1 MRILKLTHRGFTLIE
16 IIIAMSIFATLSGII
31 TINLLHAQTKTSLDT
46 TVASLLADIKG
57 QQTLAMSGSIQGGT
71 SASEY
76 GIYFGTTSY
85 TIFSGSSYTANNST
99 NFVVPLKNSVNF
111 SSITFPSR
119 VIIFQRASGE
129 IANFNA
135 SQNQITLANQGGET
149 KTITINRIGV
159 VTSVQ

>member
-1 MRILKLTHRGFTLIE
+1 MFKYLFKRGGFTLIK

-31 TINLLHAQTKTSLDT
+31 TINLLHAQSKTSLDT
-46 TVASLLADIKG
+46 SVASILADIKG

-85 TIFSGSSYTANNST
+85 TIFSGSSYSANNST
-99 NFVVPLKNSVNF
+99 NFVIPLKNNVNF
-111 SSITFPSR
+111 SSVTFPSR

-129 IANFNA
+129 IANFNSA
-135 SQNQITLANQGGET
+135 QNQITLSNQGGEN
-149 KTITINRIGV
+149 KTITLNGIGV
-159 VTSVQ
+159 ISSVQ